1 MNPVMKKNNKSVS
14 VLIKPG
20 RWPLSCL
27 LFFYVSACTN
37 SSAYQAYIPT
47 REDSIKNERKIHRAL
62 GRIAAVSALIK
73 SGDVVTRLGS
83 DFTSE
88 CLRQINTRDKTWS
101 HCGIASVEH
110 DSVFV
115 YHALGGEF
123 NPDETIR
130 RDYIT
135 VFADPANNRGIGI
148 YRQKLDKTQTTQ
160 LLNITHKLYN
170 NKTKFDM
177 DFDLQTDE
185 RMYCA
190 EFVYKA
196 FLWSTNG
203 RVQFDS
209 SKIKD
214 KVFIGVDDI
223 LLYPGCRNIEKLFY
237 RQMQ

>member
-1 MNPVMKKNNKSVS
+1 M
-14 VLIKPG
+14 
-20 RWPLSCL
+20 SCL

-37 SSAYQAYIPT
+37 SSAYQTYTPT
-47 REDSIKNERKIHRAL
+47 REDSIKNERMIQQAL
-62 GRIAAVSALIK
+62 SRIPAVSALIK
-73 SGDVVTRLGS
+73 SGDVVTRRGS

-130 RDYIT
+130 RDYIM

-148 YRQKLDKTQTTQ
+148 YRQELDKTQTTQ
-160 LLNITHKLYN
+160 LLSITQKLYN
-170 NKTKFDM
+170 KKTKFDM
-177 DFDLQTDE
+177 DFDLKTDE

-196 FLWSTNG
+196 FLLVNNG
-203 RVQFDS
+203 NIHFDN

-237 RQMQ
+237 SKMQ

>member
-1 MNPVMKKNNKSVS
+1 M
-14 VLIKPG
+14 
-20 RWPLSCL
+20 SCL

-37 SSAYQAYIPT
+37 SSAYQTYTPT
-47 REDSIKNERKIHRAL
+47 REDSIKDERMIQHAL
-62 GRIAAVSALIK
+62 GRIAAVSGLIK
-73 SGDVVTRLGS
+73 SGDVVTRRGS

-130 RDYIT
+130 RDYIK

-148 YRQKLDKTQTTQ
+148 YREELDETDTRQ
-160 LLNITHKLYN
+160 LLTITRQLFN

-203 RVQFDS
+203 RIHFDS
-209 SKIKD
+209 SKIRD

-237 RQMQ
+237 SKMQ

>member
-1 MNPVMKKNNKSVS
+1 M
-14 VLIKPG
+14 I
-20 RWPLSCL
+20 
-27 LFFYVSACTN
+27 
-37 SSAYQAYIPT
+37 Q
-47 REDSIKNERKIHRAL
+47 RAL
-62 GRIAAVSALIK
+62 IRIAVISKQIK
-73 SGDVVTRLGS
+73 SGDIITRRGS

-115 YHALGGEF
+115 YHALGGDF

-130 RDYIT
+130 RDHIKT
-135 VFADPANNRGIGI
+135 FADPANNRGIGV
-148 YRQKLDKTQTTQ
+148 YREQLDQPQTRELLSITQKLFE
-160 LLNITHKLYN
+160 
-170 NKTKFDM
+170 NKTRFDM
-177 DFDLQTDE
+177 DFDLRTDE

-203 RVQFDS
+203 QVHFDS
-209 SKIKD
+209 SRIKD

-223 LLYPGCRNIEKLFY
+223 ILYPGCSNIEKLFY